1 MLAGSSTTFVLT
13 ISGPASLPASPSCS
27 VSTKEVSFSTTGRP
41 TLGRARLR
49 IEVLSLRA
57 NLLFRLPQLLL
68 AEILVLRGPLRRCR
82 RRWLAIRL
90 KFSLVQLASPTLS
103 TPSWTSSRRLSA
115 LLRPLRLRASGLSAW
130 RKKPPWLSPRALHF
144 AADLGSQGGS
154 DENKVLGGGTF
165 HFANAGFIYSTPNV
179 FWVDAQGCGLTWS

>member
-1 MLAGSSTTFVLT
+1 MPAGSSTTFAQA
-13 ISGPASLPASPSCS
+13 ISGPASPPVTPTCS

-49 IEVLSLRA
+49 IGVSSLLA
-57 NLLFRLPQLLL
+57 SLLFLLPQFLL

-115 LLRPLRLRASGLSAW
+115 PLRLLRLRASGLSAW
-130 RKKPPWLSPRALHF
+130 RKKTPWLSPRALHF

-165 HFANAGFIYSTPNV
+165 HFANAGFIFGTPNV
-179 FWVDAQGCGLTWS
+179 FWVESQGFGRTWP